1 MKSLL
6 QTERFSVP
14 ASDFSSTMLMGLLL
28 LFALAF
34 TRLCAHMRHVCSG
47 PGQSQSVTV
56 PHANA
61 KPLAIAVVLGLNYSG
76 CSGMARERV

>member
-34 TRLCAHMRHVCSG
+34 TRLCAHMRHACSG
-47 PGQSQSVTV
+47 PCQSVTV